1 MSSTV
6 AVKAFAEGVT
16 QQIKDYLPEEY
27 QDMQCEISEQQKN
40 NGVVL
45 TGMILNMPGQQIA
58 PVVYMEPFYDQVR
71 KGEPMDQIMTGL
83 PMCADSPWL
92 CGNCRKL
99 WILRTM
105 IL

>member
-45 TGMILNMPGQQIA
+45 TGMIWNL
-58 PVVYMEPFYDQVR
+58 F
-71 KGEPMDQIMTGL
+71 MTR
-83 PMCADSPWL
+83 SE
-92 CGNCRKL
+92 RESR
-99 WILRTM
+99 WIRS
-105 IL
+105 

>member
-45 TGMILNMPGQQIA
+45 TGIDPQHARTADCPGCL
-58 PVVYMEPFYDQVR
+58 YGTF
-71 KGEPMDQIMTGL
+71 L
-83 PMCADSPWL
+83 
-92 CGNCRKL
+92 
-99 WILRTM
+99 
-105 IL
+105 